1 LEEERIGIKGRDR
14 QYVVDDFTT
23 GDTWRVFRIMAEFVE
38 GFEDLSRIPPCIT
51 FFGSARTNEDE
62 PDYRAAREL
71 ATRLARESF
80 AIMTGGGPGIMEAAN
95 RGAQEG
101 GGLSIGLNIELP
113 MEQKPNDYIDKLVS
127 FHYFFIR
134 KVMLVK
140 YSSAFIIFP
149 GGFGTLDE
157 LFESVTLIQTHR
169 MKPFPVILVGD
180 SYWSDLIGWIR
191 KHVLASRK
199 IGDRD
204 LDILHLSEDIDD
216 AFQHVC
222 TKVGCPSKN
231 PPKST

>member
-1 LEEERIGIKGRDR
+1 LDKEKIGIKGRDR

-38 GFEDLSRIPPCIT
+38 GFEDLSHIPPCLT
-51 FFGSARTNEDE
+51 FFGSARNGEND
-62 PDYRAAREL
+62 PDYAEARAL
-71 ATRLARESF
+71 ASRLAKEGF
-80 AIMTGGGPGIMEAAN
+80 AVMTGGGPGIMEAAN

-169 MKPFPVILVGD
+169 MKPFPVVLVGD
-180 SYWSDLIGWIR
+180 SYWSELIDWIK
-191 KHVLASRK
+191 KHQLKKGK
-199 IGDRD
+199 ISERD
-204 LDILHLSEDIDD
+204 LDILHHSENIDD
-216 AFQHVC
+216 AFQFVC
-222 TKVGCPSKN
+222 SSVGCPTDK
-231 PPKST
+231 PA

>member
-1 LEEERIGIKGRDR
+1 LEGNRIDIKGRDR

-38 GFEDLSRIPPCIT
+38 GFEELSRIPPCLT
-51 FFGSARTNEDE
+51 FFGSARNDE
-62 PDYRAAREL
+62 SDPDYAAAREL
-71 ATRLARESF
+71 AQRLAKEGF
-80 AIMTGGGPGIMEAAN
+80 AITTGGGPGIMEAAN

-113 MEQKPNDYIDKLVS
+113 MEQKPNGYIDKLVS

-169 MKPFPVILVGD
+169 MKPFPVVLVGD
-180 SYWSDLIGWIR
+180 SYWSDLIAWMK
-191 KHVLASRK
+191 KHLLKKGK
-199 IGDRD
+199 IGERD
-204 LDILHLSEDIDD
+204 LDILHHSEDIDD
-216 AFQHVC
+216 AFQFLC
-222 TKVGCPSKN
+222 SSVGCPSDK
-231 PPKST
+231 TA